1 MKAREHASG
10 KIIITRKP
18 KANVK
23 GVFAAEREQ
32 QLASLTRG
40 AEQQSAEVISH
51 PSANLVSH
59 AGANDKFRAAC
70 HALAVAGML
79 TGPIPINRKVRTLFR
94 RRSESTPRQRPSL
107 AALTHRIALF
117 KASPLSVFAV
127 KTRGSHHHFAPRPI
141 ILPLV
146 SCPLLPDSFQ
156 RRRLPAPVPQE
167 PAESNGGGR

>member
-1 MKAREHASG
+1 MCLLL
-10 KIIITRKP
+10 
-18 KANVK
+18 K
-23 GVFAAEREQ
+23 GNSS
-32 QLASLTRG
+32 SLTRG

-59 AGANDKFRAAC
+59 AGANDKFRPAC

-79 TGPIPINRKVRTLFR
+79 TGLIPINRKVRALFR
-94 RRSESTPRQRPSL
+94 RRSECTPRQRPSL

-127 KTRGSHHHFAPRPI
+127 KTRGSRHHHHFAPRPI

-156 RRRLPAPVPQE
+156 RRRLPAPVSQE

>member
-1 MKAREHASG
+1 VCLLLKENSS
-10 KIIITRKP
+10 
-18 KANVK
+18 
-23 GVFAAEREQ
+23 
-32 QLASLTRG
+32 SLTRG

-94 RRSESTPRQRPSL
+94 RRSECTPRQRPSL

-127 KTRGSHHHFAPRPI
+127 KTRGSHHHHHFAPRPI

-156 RRRLPAPVPQE
+156 RRRLPAPVSQE